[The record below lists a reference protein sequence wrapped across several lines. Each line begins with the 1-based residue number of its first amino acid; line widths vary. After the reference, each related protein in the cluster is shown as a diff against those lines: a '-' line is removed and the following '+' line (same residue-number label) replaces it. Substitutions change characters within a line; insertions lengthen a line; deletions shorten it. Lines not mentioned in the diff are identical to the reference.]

1 MNEVVKF
8 LYFCLNFYL
17 QPMIE
22 YRLED
27 EIAIVS
33 FNQNSSTN
41 VINQETMKV
50 FGEKLLAIKDL
61 PEVKGIIITSSK
73 KDFMAGA
80 DLNMIINLKTA
91 QEVMDLTL
99 QLHQLLRGI
108 ETCGKPVVAA
118 INGTALGGG
127 YEICLA
133 CHHRILV
140 NDSKIEIGLP
150 EVMLGLLP
158 GGGGTQRLPRMIG
171 IQGALQLILEGKR
184 VRPQEAKALGL
195 VNQLVEKQ
203 EDLIPAAKKWIL
215 EVGTKV
221 QPWDVK
227 GFKIPGGAVM
237 SKEGAMIFTAGA
249 ALLRKKTY
257 GNYPATQAIMSCI
270 YEGLQLPFDRALT
283 LEARY
288 FTKCVLSK
296 ESKHMIRTLWFTKNS
311 ADKGEARPQNVPNK
325 EIQKIGVLGAGM
337 MGAGI
342 AYVAANAGIQVILKD
357 VTKDKAEIGKK
368 YSVDL
373 LDNKLKKGFI
383 SKEKYHEILDRI
395 ITTDNPNDLAGCDLI
410 VEAVFEDRALKAK
423 VTQESEN
430 VNGAECIFASNTST
444 LPISSLAEASKRPE
458 NFIGLHFF
466 SPVDKMPLVEII
478 MGKQT
483 SDKALAYSIDFIKK
497 IKKTPIVVND
507 GRGFYTSRVF
517 ATYVKEGIAL
527 LAEGVPASMIENAG
541 KAAGMPVAPLALADE
556 VSIELLYHIVNQ
568 TEKDLGIKITDPA
581 AELGRLFVEKLG
593 RLGKKNKKGFYD
605 YPEGGKKKLWQGLTE
620 YYPIKSNHPDY
631 ETCKKRLLYVQS
643 IEAVKCLEENIL
655 TRPEDGDLGSILGWG
670 FAPFTGGALSYIEYE
685 GLDNFIKNCQELE
698 TKYGERFKVP
708 QLLLKMQNENRLF
721 YK

>member
-1 MNEVVKF
+1 M
-8 LYFCLNFYL
+8 LD
-17 QPMIE
+17 
-22 YRLED
+22 YRVED
-27 EIAIVS
+27 EIAIIS
-33 FNQNSSTN
+33 FNQSGSTN
-41 VINQETMKV
+41 VINQETMKA
-50 FGEKLLAIKDL
+50 FGEKLLEIKDL
-61 PEVKGIIITSSK
+61 NNIKGIIITSSK

-80 DLNMIINLKTA
+80 DLNMIIHLKNA
-91 QEVMDLTL
+91 QEVMDMTM
-99 QLHQLLRGI
+99 QLHQLLRGL

-133 CHHRILV
+133 CHHRIAI
-140 NDSKIEIGLP
+140 NNPKIEIGLP

-158 GGGGTQRLPRMIG
+158 GGGGTQRLPRLIG
-171 IQGALQLILEGKR
+171 MQGALQLILEGKR

-195 VNQLVEKQ
+195 IHQLVESQ
-203 EDLIPAAKKWIL
+203 EELIPAAKKWII
-215 EVGTKV
+215 EVGNKQ

-227 GFKIPGGAVM
+227 GFKVPGGAVM

-249 ALLRKKTY
+249 ALLRKKTF

-283 LEARY
+283 VEARY

-311 ADKGEARPQNVPNK
+311 ADKGEARPKNVPEK
-325 EIQKIGVLGAGM
+325 EIRKVGVLGAGM

-342 AYVAANAGIQVILKD
+342 AYVSANAGIQVILKD
-357 VTKDKAEIGKK
+357 VTKERAEIGKQ
-368 YSVDL
+368 YSVDI
-373 LDNKLKKGFI
+373 LDKKLKKGFI
-383 SKEKYHEILDRI
+383 TKEKYQEILDRI
-395 ITTDNPNDLAGCDLI
+395 VTTENPNDLAGCDLI
-410 VEAVFEDRALKAK
+410 VEAVFEDRALKAR
-423 VTQESEN
+423 VTQESEA
-430 VNGAECIFASNTST
+430 VNGDDCIFASNTST
-444 LPISSLAEASKRPE
+444 LPITGLSEASKRPE

-478 MGKQT
+478 MGKNT
-483 SDKALAYSIDFIKK
+483 SEKALAYSIDYIKK

-527 LAEGVPASMIENAG
+527 LAEGVPASTIENAG
-541 KAAGMPVAPLALADE
+541 KSAGMPVAPLALADE

-605 YPEGGKKKLWQGLTE
+605 YPEGGKKKLWEGLTDH
-620 YYPIKSNHPDY
+620 YPTKSDAPDY

-655 TRPEDGDLGSILGWG
+655 TRPEDGDIGSILGWG
-670 FAPFTGGALSYIEYE
+670 FAPFTGGALSYIEYV
-685 GLDNFIKNCQELE
+685 GLDEFIRNCQELE
-698 TKYGERFKVP
+698 AKFGERFKVP
-708 QLLLKMQNENRLF
+708 QLLLKMQKEGKLF
-721 YK
+721 YS

>member
-1 MNEVVKF
+1 
-8 LYFCLNFYL
+8 
-17 QPMIE
+17 MIE
-22 YRLED
+22 YRVED
-27 EIAIVS
+27 DIAILS
-33 FNQNSSTN
+33 FNQAGATN
-41 VINQETMKV
+41 VINQETMKS
-50 FGEKLLAIKDL
+50 FGEKVLEIKDL
-61 PEVKGIIITSSK
+61 PNIKGIIITSSK
-73 KDFMAGA
+73 KAFMVGA
-80 DLNMIINLKTA
+80 DLNMIIQFHSAEEIMNLT
-91 QEVMDLTL
+91 M
-99 QLHQLLRGI
+99 QLHQLLRGL

-118 INGTALGGG
+118 INGTAVGGG

-133 CHHRILV
+133 CHHRIAV

-158 GGGGTQRLPRMIG
+158 GGGGTQRLPRLIG
-171 IQGALQLILEGKR
+171 IQTALQLILEGKK

-195 VNQLVEKQ
+195 VDQLVDKT

-215 EVGTKV
+215 EVGKKV
-221 QPWDVK
+221 QPWDEK

-257 GNYPATQAIMSCI
+257 GNYPATQAIMSAI

-283 LEARY
+283 VEARY
-288 FTKCVLSK
+288 FTKCALSK
-296 ESKHMIRTLWFTKNS
+296 ESKHMIRTLWFTKNA
-311 ADKGEARPQNVPNK
+311 ADKGEVRPKNIPEK
-325 EIQKIGVLGAGM
+325 EIKKIGVLGAGM

-342 AYVAANAGIQVILKD
+342 AYVSANSGIQVILKD
-357 VTKDKAEIGKK
+357 VTKEKAEAGKQ
-368 YSVDL
+368 YSVNL
-373 LDNKLKKGFI
+373 LNEKLKKGYI
-383 SKEKYHEILDRI
+383 NSQTYQEILDRI
-395 ITTDNPNDLAGCDLI
+395 ITTDKAEDLAGCDLI

-423 VTQESEN
+423 VTQESEA
-430 VNGAECIFASNTST
+430 VNGEDCIFASNTST
-444 LPISSLAEASKRPE
+444 LPITGLAEASQRPE

-483 SDKALAYSIDFIKK
+483 SEKALAYSIDFIKK

-527 LAEGVPASMIENAG
+527 LAEGVPPAMIENAG

-556 VSIELLYHIVNQ
+556 VSIELLYHIVKQ
-568 TEKDLGIKITDPA
+568 TEKDLGITITDPA

-605 YPEGGKKKLWQGLTE
+605 YPDNGKKKLWDGLKE
-620 YYPIKSNHPDY
+620 YYPPKPNAPDY

-643 IEAVKCLEENIL
+643 LEAVKCLEENIL

-670 FAPFTGGALSYIEYE
+670 FAPFTGGVLSYIEYV
-685 GLDNFIKNCQELE
+685 GLNEFIQNCQKLE
-698 TKYGERFKVP
+698 AQFGERFKVP
-708 QLLLKMQNENRLF
+708 NLLLQMQKENRLF
-721 YK
+721 YNNSVLTV

>member
-1 MNEVVKF
+1 MILF
-8 LYFCLNFYL
+8 FYFCLIFKNSML
-17 QPMIE
+17 D

-27 EIAIVS
+27 EIAIIS
-33 FNQNSSTN
+33 FNQSGGTN

-50 FGEKLLAIKDL
+50 FGEKLLEIKDFSNI
-61 PEVKGIIITSSK
+61 KGIIITSSK

-80 DLNMIINLKTA
+80 DLNMIIHLKNA
-91 QEVMDLTL
+91 QEVMDMTM
-99 QLHQLLRGI
+99 QLHHLLRGL

-133 CHHRILV
+133 CHHRIAV
-140 NDSKIEIGLP
+140 NNPKIEIGLP

-158 GGGGTQRLPRMIG
+158 GGGGTQRLPRLIG
-171 IQGALQLILEGKR
+171 IQSALQLILEGKR

-195 VNQLVEKQ
+195 VHQLVETQ
-203 EDLIPAAKKWIL
+203 EELIPSAKKWIL
-215 EVGTKV
+215 EVGTKQ
-221 QPWDVK
+221 QPWDIK
-227 GFKIPGGAVM
+227 GFKVPGGAVM

-270 YEGLQLPFDRALT
+270 YEGLQLPFDRALIV
-283 LEARY
+283 EARY

-311 ADKGEARPQNVPNK
+311 ADKGEARPKNIPDK
-325 EIQKIGVLGAGM
+325 EIKKVGVLGAGM

-342 AYVAANAGIQVILKD
+342 AYVSANAGIQVILKD
-357 VTKDKAEIGKK
+357 VTIERAELGKQ
-368 YSVDL
+368 YSVDIL
-373 LDNKLKKGFI
+373 NQKLKKGFI
-383 SKEKYHEILDRI
+383 TKEKYQEILDKI
-395 ITTDNPNDLAGCDLI
+395 ITTENPNDLAGCDLI
-410 VEAVFEDRALKAK
+410 VEAVFEDRTLKAK
-423 VTQESEN
+423 VTQESEA
-430 VNGAECIFASNTST
+430 VNDEECIFASNTST
-444 LPISSLAEASKRPE
+444 LPITGLAEASKRPE

-478 MGKQT
+478 MGKNT
-483 SDKALAYSIDFIKK
+483 SDKALAYSIDYIKK

-527 LAEGVPASMIENAG
+527 LAEGVPAPMIENAG

-605 YPEGGKKKLWQGLTE
+605 YPEGGKKKLWEGLTE
-620 YYPIKSNHPDY
+620 YYPIKSDAPDF

-643 IEAVKCLEENIL
+643 IEAVKCLEDNIL
-655 TRPEDGDLGSILGWG
+655 TRPEDGDIGSILGWG
-670 FAPFTGGALSYIEYE
+670 FAPFTGGALSFIEYV
-685 GLDNFIKNCQELE
+685 GLEEFIKNCQELE
-698 TKYGERFKVP
+698 AKYGERFKVP
-708 QLLLKMQNENRLF
+708 QLLLKMQKEGKLF
-721 YK
+721 YS

>member
-1 MNEVVKF
+1 MLDF
-8 LYFCLNFYL
+8 H
-17 QPMIE
+17 IE
-22 YRLED
+22 E
-27 EIAIVS
+27 EIAIIS
-33 FNQNSSTN
+33 FNQSGSTN
-41 VINQETMKV
+41 VINQETMKA
-50 FGEKLLAIKDL
+50 FGEKVVEIKDL
-61 PEVKGIIITSSK
+61 SSIKGIILTSSK

-80 DLNMIINLKTA
+80 DLNMIIHLKTA

-99 QLHQLLRGI
+99 QLHQLLRGL

-133 CHHRILV
+133 CHYRIAV
-140 NDSKIEIGLP
+140 NNPKIEIGLP

-171 IQGALQLILEGKR
+171 IQAALQFILEGKR

-195 VNQLVEKQ
+195 VNQLVENPD
-203 EDLIPAAKKWIL
+203 ELIPAAKKWIL
-215 EVGTKV
+215 EVGTKQ

-227 GFKIPGGAVM
+227 GFKIPGGSVM

-283 LEARY
+283 VEARY

-296 ESKHMIRTLWFTKNS
+296 ESKHMIRTLWFTKNA
-311 ADKGEARPQNVPNK
+311 ADRGEARPKNIPSK

-342 AYVAANAGIQVILKD
+342 AYVSANAGIPVILKD
-357 VTKDKAEIGKK
+357 ITKERAELGKQ
-368 YSVDL
+368 YSVNI
-373 LDNKLKKGFI
+373 LDKKLKNGFI
-383 SKEKYHEILDRI
+383 TKEKYQEILDRI
-395 ITTDNPNDLAGCDLI
+395 ITTENPNDLAGCDLI
-410 VEAVFEDRALKAK
+410 IEAVFEDRALKAK
-423 VTQESEN
+423 VTQESEA
-430 VNGAECIFASNTST
+430 VNNDECIFASNTST
-444 LPISSLAEASKRPE
+444 LPITGLAEASQRPE

-483 SDKALAYSIDFIKK
+483 GEKALAYSIDYIKK

-507 GRGFYTSRVF
+507 GRGFFTSRVF

-605 YPEGGKKKLWQGLTE
+605 YPEGGKKKLWEGLSE
-620 YYPIKSNHPDY
+620 YYPVKPDAPDY
-631 ETCKKRLLYVQS
+631 ETCKMRLLYVQS

-655 TRPEDGDLGSILGWG
+655 TRPEDGDIGSILGWG
-670 FAPFTGGALSYIEYE
+670 FAPFTGGVFSFIEYV
-685 GLDNFIKNCQELE
+685 GFDIFIQNCQVLE
-698 TKYGERFKVP
+698 KRFGERFKVP
-708 QLLLKMQNENRLF
+708 PLLLKMQKEGKTF
-721 YK
+721 YS

>member
-1 MNEVVKF
+1 M
-8 LYFCLNFYL
+8 LD
-17 QPMIE
+17 

-27 EIAIVS
+27 EIAIIS
-33 FNQNSSTN
+33 FNQSGGTN

-50 FGEKLLAIKDL
+50 FGEKLLEIKDFSNI
-61 PEVKGIIITSSK
+61 KGIIITSSK

-80 DLNMIINLKTA
+80 DLNMIIHLKNA
-91 QEVMDLTL
+91 QEVMDMTM
-99 QLHQLLRGI
+99 QLHHLLRGL

-133 CHHRILV
+133 CHHRIAV
-140 NDSKIEIGLP
+140 NNPKIEIGLP

-158 GGGGTQRLPRMIG
+158 GGGGTQRLPRLIG
-171 IQGALQLILEGKR
+171 IQSALQLILEGKR

-195 VNQLVEKQ
+195 VHQLVETQ
-203 EDLIPAAKKWIL
+203 EELIPTAKKWIL
-215 EVGTKV
+215 EVGTKQ
-221 QPWDVK
+221 QPWDIK
-227 GFKIPGGAVM
+227 GFKVPGGAVM

-270 YEGLQLPFDRALT
+270 YEGLQLPFDRALIV
-283 LEARY
+283 EARY

-311 ADKGEARPQNVPNK
+311 ADKGEARPKNIPDK
-325 EIQKIGVLGAGM
+325 EIKKVGVLGAGM

-342 AYVAANAGIQVILKD
+342 AYVSANAGIQVILKD
-357 VTKDKAEIGKK
+357 VTIERAELGKQ
-368 YSVDL
+368 YSVDIL
-373 LDNKLKKGFI
+373 NQKLKKGFI
-383 SKEKYHEILDRI
+383 TKEKYQEILDKI
-395 ITTDNPNDLAGCDLI
+395 ITTENPNDLAGCDLI
-410 VEAVFEDRALKAK
+410 VEAVFEDRTLKAK
-423 VTQESEN
+423 VTQESEA
-430 VNGAECIFASNTST
+430 VNDEECIFASNTST
-444 LPISSLAEASKRPE
+444 LPITGLAEASKRPE

-478 MGKQT
+478 MGKNT
-483 SDKALAYSIDFIKK
+483 SDKALAYSIDYIKK

-527 LAEGVPASMIENAG
+527 LAEGVPAPMIENAG

-605 YPEGGKKKLWQGLTE
+605 YPEGGKKKLWEGLTE
-620 YYPIKSNHPDY
+620 YYPIKSDAPDF

-643 IEAVKCLEENIL
+643 IEAVKCLEDNIL
-655 TRPEDGDLGSILGWG
+655 TRPEDGDIGSILGWG
-670 FAPFTGGALSYIEYE
+670 FAPFTGGALSFIEYV
-685 GLDNFIKNCQELE
+685 GLEEFIKNCQELE
-698 TKYGERFKVP
+698 AKYGERFKVP
-708 QLLLKMQNENRLF
+708 QLLLKMQKEGKLF
-721 YK
+721 YS